1 MAILRSDE
9 IRKMNTDER
18 QEELDK
24 ILMELLRE
32 RAIASAGGAP
42 ESPGKMKEI
51 KRTIARIKTIQTE
64 KIKE

>member
-9 IRKMNTDER
+9 IRKMNHDER

-24 ILMELLRE
+24 ILMELIRE

-51 KRTIARIKTIQTE
+51 KRTIARIRTIQTE
-64 KIKE
+64 KTK

>member
-24 ILMELLRE
+24 ILMELIRE

-51 KRTIARIKTIQTE
+51 KRTIARIRTIQTE
-64 KIKE
+64 KK

>member
-24 ILMELLRE
+24 ILMELIRE

>member
-18 QEELDK
+18 QEELEK

-64 KIKE
+64 KI

>member
-1 MAILRSDE
+1 RSDE
-9 IRKMNTDER
+9 IRKMNDNER

-24 ILMELLRE
+24 ILMELIRE

-64 KIKE
+64 INK

>member
-1 MAILRSDE
+1 
-9 IRKMNTDER
+9 MNNDER

-24 ILMELLRE
+24 ILMELIRE

-64 KIKE
+64 KNK

>member
-64 KIKE
+64 KIK

>member
-9 IRKMNTDER
+9 VRKMNPDER
-18 QEELDK
+18 QEELEK
-24 ILMELLRE
+24 ITMELIRE

-51 KRTIARIKTIQTE
+51 KRTIARIKTIQSE
-64 KIKE
+64 KNKE